1 MRAGHAG
8 RISASYPDSYYT
20 YSTGNTESA
29 FQALAM
35 TGSDVTLVIGG
46 DYSADASNPYNLYYR
61 TVNARYASAAVR
73 FSGDATVSFNA
84 QAGAALASANAD
96 ANQRFGVSAYTTYTR
111 GAIYNS
117 DTPGVTDASAT
128 VFDAVRQGIRIDSR
142 CRVICFLELGRGMG
156 IAFCS
161 TSDEFQNCS
170 TRCLPDLM

>member
-1 MRAGHAG
+1 MSTDFIYTNLSAYSKKTPNDVIILANAGQVTDAG

-128 VFDAVRQGIRIDSR
+128 VFDAVRQGIRIDYA
-142 CRVICFLELGRGMG
+142 L
-156 IAFCS
+156 AA
-161 TSDEFQNCS
+161 
-170 TRCLPDLM
+170 